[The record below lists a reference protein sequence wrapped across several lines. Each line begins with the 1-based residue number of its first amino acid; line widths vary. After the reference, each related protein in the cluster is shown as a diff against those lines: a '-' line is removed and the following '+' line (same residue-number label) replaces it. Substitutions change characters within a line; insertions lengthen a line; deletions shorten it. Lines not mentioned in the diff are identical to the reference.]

1 MELTVYNNAM
11 YDDVEQALVND
22 DTGEVLLKGDYY
34 HDKISYQIQ
43 GIIFILHKLGYIDYT
58 NPDVITEDITN
69 EDQLFDELG
78 FYNPEEY

>member
-11 YDDVEQALVND
+11 YDDVEKALVRD
-22 DTGEVLLKGDYY
+22 DTGEVLLKGDDY

-43 GIIFILHKLGYIDYT
+43 GIIFILHHLGLITYDDYAYIET
-58 NPDVITEDITN
+58 DITS